1 MRSDS
6 LITEKDGLLYIRGEL
21 NFSTVVT
28 IWKDSLALLAQR
40 AELHF
45 DLSQVGSC
53 DSAGLALILEWIK
66 FAKQNKKTIQFS
78 HIPKQL
84 ESIVRV
90 SGLQFNFLSFAL

>member
-1 MRSDS
+1 MRNVS
-6 LITEKDGLLYIRGEL
+6 LITEKNGLLYIAGEL

-28 IWKDSLALLAQR
+28 LWKDSLALLAPR

-66 FAKQNKKTIQFS
+66 FAEKNNKTIKFS

-90 SGLQFNFLSFAL
+90 SGIHQILDKFCS